1 MKTDASLEELEQ
13 ARQKLLI
20 LIAELR
26 KNGDENSSEFKI
38 ARSALDAVV
47 ESIAERK
54 VDNE

>member
-1 MKTDASLEELEQ
+1 VKTDASLEKLEQ

-26 KNGDENSSEFKI
+26 KNGDENSSEFRI
-38 ARSALDAVV
+38 ARSALDAVE

-54 VDNE
+54 GDND